1 METVIE
7 FEANIFL
14 GHISQIFGKNHDLKQ
29 MFVFT
34 EFNFYTAL

>member
-14 GHISQIFGKNHDLKQ
+14 GHILQIFVKNHDLKQ
-29 MFVFT
+29 MFVFI
-34 EFNFYTAL
+34 ELNFYAAL